1 MTPADLE
8 QILNSVVN
16 ADANSP
22 SQAITLSEQDLDR
35 SLDELEVDSLA
46 KAEMLAVLD
55 DKYRIAVK
63 DEDAAGFNT
72 PRDVLD
78 FVTRQSR
85 QGVL

>member
-22 SQAITLSEQDLDR
+22 SRAITLSEQDLDR
-35 SLDELEVDSLA
+35 PLDELDVDSLA

-55 DKYRIAVK
+55 DKYGIEVK
-63 DEDAAGFNT
+63 DEDAAQFNT

-78 FVTRQSR
+78 FVTGQTR
-85 QGVL
+85 QGAL

>member
-16 ADANSP
+16 ADPNSP
-22 SQAITLSEQDLDR
+22 NQVIALSEHDLDR

-55 DKYRIAVK
+55 DKYGIVVP
-63 DEDAAGFNT
+63 DSEAGRFNT
-72 PRDVLD
+72 PRDILD
-78 FVTRQSR
+78 FVARQSP
-85 QGVL
+85 QGVA